1 MAEQGTVLV
10 VDDNRGMLLTL
21 RRILAA
27 EGYRVLIAE
36 NGGAAIEVAGRE
48 SLDFA
53 LIDYRMT
60 GLNGGEACARVS
72 ALQPQAAVYMM
83 TAHVS
88 PEAAEAAVK
97 NGATDILYKPLDVPA
112 LLLLLARQRDARVAQ
127 ASPCGGSR

>member
-88 PEAAEAAVK
+88 PERRNRHPVQTSGCPRPPAV
-97 NGATDILYKPLDVPA
+97 
-112 LLLLLARQRDARVAQ
+112 ARQAAGR
-127 ASPCGGSR
+127 SRCSSQPVRR

>member
-1 MAEQGTVLV
+1 MAEPGTVLV

-27 EGYRVLIAE
+27 EGYRVFIAE
-36 NGGAAIEVAGRE
+36 NGVEAIEVAGRE
-48 SLDFA
+48 LLDFA

-72 ALQPQAAVYMM
+72 SLQPQAAVYMM

-88 PEAAEAAVK
+88 PETAESAVK

-112 LLLLLARQRDARVAQ
+112 LLVLLAQQRDAQAGQ
-127 ASPCGGSR
+127 ASPCRGSR